1 MDVVL
6 LALTCIIFAI
16 GFAIEKATKFINA
29 LKSSGSS
36 KIGNGF
42 KASLSVVPIDKKSEE
57 CATNTTSTNE
67 TFE

>member
-1 MDVVL
+1 MEVIL
-6 LALTCIIFAI
+6 LASVCLLYALSHV
-16 GFAIEKATKFINA
+16 IEKATKFINA

-36 KIGNGF
+36 KMGNGF
-42 KASLSVVPIDKKSEE
+42 KASLSVVSIDKKSEE